1 MASQGKIVHVT
12 QRGGMVIVEHQEG
25 CCLIEMTGSNAGKLA
40 IGDVLLGQWGEAG
53 GEVVLRG
60 NEIFDC
66 RFQGNWVSFEEALT
80 TARRATGE
88 R

>member
-1 MASQGKIVHVT
+1 MTSQGKIVHVT
-12 QRGGMVIVEHQEG
+12 ESRVMLIVQHQNG
-25 CCLIEMTGSNAGKLA
+25 YCLIEMTGNAKRLG
-40 IGDVLLGQWGEAG
+40 IGDVLLGQWDQAG

-66 RFQGNWVSFEEALT
+66 RFQGTWVSFEEALA